1 MPSSYSSKGRLELMA
16 TGEKIDQWGDVLNAT
31 LALIEQ
37 LVDGYI
43 SITLSDVD
51 TTLTASNGVAD
62 QARNKILRF
71 VGTLTATRQVII
83 PATGRVYAVWNSTN
97 QSLTFKTTLGVG
109 VTLPA
114 GARMMIVCDAI
125 DTFEWSTF
133 ARLTG
138 GSITG
143 MSSVSA
149 TELLRGSA
157 NLADYTLNSITANYT
172 LVDADRHKL
181 IRRTG
186 ATACTITIPT
196 NAATAFP
203 VGTVIKC
210 VSLSS
215 ASPFTVAGA
224 GGVTLR
230 RPNVGTGNVTCGAGS
245 TIELIKVDT
254 DEWHLT
260 GVVI

>member
-1 MPSSYSSKGRLELMA
+1 MVQ
-16 TGEKIDQWGDVLNAT
+16 GEKIDQWGDIVNAN
-31 LALIEQ
+31 LALLEQ
-37 LVDGYI
+37 ALDGYI
-43 SITLSDVD
+43 SITLTDAD
-51 TTLTASNGVAD
+51 TTLTASNGVSD
-62 QARNKILRF
+62 QARNKILKF
-71 VGTLTATRQVII
+71 TGTLTATRQVVI
-83 PATGRVYAVWNSTN
+83 PATGRVYAVWNTTA
-97 QSLTFKTTLGVG
+97 QSLNVKTSLGTG
-109 VTLPA
+109 VLVPA
-114 GARMMIVCDAI
+114 GARMFVVCDAI
-125 DTFEWSTF
+125 DTFEWAVF

-143 MSSVSA
+143 MSSISA
-149 TELLRGSA
+149 SEILRGAA
-157 NLADYTLNSITANYT
+157 NLADYALNSITANYT

-186 ATACTITIPT
+186 GTACTITIPT
-196 NAATAFP
+196 NASVAFP
-203 VGTVIKC
+203 IGTVIKC

-215 ASPFTVAGA
+215 ASTFSVAGA

-230 RPNVGTGNVTCGAGS
+230 RPSVGTGTVTCGAGS